1 MKSMNQCL
9 TFSTAYELLRV
20 PSDAVV
26 YIEADGNYSTLHL
39 ANGESSVVS
48 MQLGQ
53 IVYLIMNTVEPGDE
67 RFVRIDRR
75 LIINCDYVFDI
86 QIQKQKLTLSDCRTF
101 KYSLKPSQNKL
112 RQLKEQL
119 EMGSTYVTETDDTN
133 LVPVKKEKEE

>member
-1 MKSMNQCL
+1 MDRRL

-53 IVYLIMNTVEPGDE
+53 IVDLIMNTVEPGDE

-101 KYSLKPSQNKL
+101 KFHLKPSQDKL
-112 RQLKEQL
+112 KQLKKKL
-119 EMGSTYVTETDDTN
+119 EMGASYISETDDTE
-133 LVPVKKEKEE
+133 LVPAKKEKEE

>member
-1 MKSMNQCL
+1 MKSMDRCL

-20 PSDAVV
+20 PSDTVV

-67 RFVRIDRR
+67 RFVRIDRN

-86 QIQKQKLTLSDCRTF
+86 QVNKQKLPLSHFCTRAAQHSPF
-101 KYSLKPSQNKL
+101 YRKCGANW
-112 RQLKEQL
+112 RIWA
-119 EMGSTYVTETDDTN
+119 
-133 LVPVKKEKEE
+133 

>member
-1 MKSMNQCL
+1 MDRCL

-53 IVYLIMNTVEPGDE
+53 IVYLILNTVEPGDE

-101 KYSLKPSQNKL
+101 KYHLKPSQDKL
-112 RQLKEQL
+112 KQLKKQL
-119 EMGSTYVTETDDTN
+119 EKSASYISETDDTE
-133 LVPVKKEKEE
+133 LVPAKKEKEE

>member
-1 MKSMNQCL
+1 MDRRL

-53 IVYLIMNTVEPGDE
+53 IVYLILNTVEPGDE

-101 KYSLKPSQNKL
+101 KYHLKPSQDKL
-112 RQLKEQL
+112 KQLKKQL
-119 EMGSTYVTETDDTN
+119 EKRSSYISETDDTE
-133 LVPVKKEKEE
+133 LVPAKKEKEE